1 MICHYSTSLL
11 SYIQTTGDCD
21 RLRSALAAA
30 ELSNTSTPMP
40 AVLQT
45 DIWAL
50 QGTDWTSIVPHLAEP
65 LSGQQGGR
73 STNHCLHC
81 RTGNQTMQHPCK
93 LFQQH
98 PPHHQRTLKP
108 RLHGTIKS
116 CPEWESG
123 VKSLN
128 RSPFLSS
135 LANSRSDPGFSS
147 HLQRQGA
154 VTKKGCVETAVQQL
168 SETHW
173 NKVRE
178 RLRPYQRYAVSPG
191 GSPPDWRRRVS
202 GPKKETRW
210 QHRRW
215 LTDWR
220 RFELCAINNLFW
232 HKFFLSHNLQRV
244 REYYFKESNDR

>member
-1 MICHYSTSLL
+1 MIWHYSTLLL
-11 SYIQTTGDCD
+11 SYIQTTGDCV
-21 RLRSALAAA
+21 RLRSALGAA
-30 ELSNTSTPMP
+30 ELSNTSMPMP

-73 STNHCLHC
+73 SINHCLHC
-81 RTGNQTMQHPCK
+81 RTGNQTKQHPCK

-123 VKSLN
+123 VKSHN

-135 LANSRSDPGFSS
+135 LANSRSVSWLLVSLAKARGSNKTGL
-147 HLQRQGA
+147 HQNCRAITQWNT
-154 VTKKGCVETAVQQL
+154 VKQ
-168 SETHW
+168 SERAIPT
-173 NKVRE
+173 VPE
-178 RLRPYQRYAVSPG
+178 ICG
-191 GSPPDWRRRVS
+191 GSRWVS
-202 GPKKETRW
+202 S
-210 QHRRW
+210 W
-215 LTDWR
+215 LAQASEW
-220 RFELCAINNLFW
+220 A
-232 HKFFLSHNLQRV
+232 
-244 REYYFKESNDR
+244 